1 MRIHIITNL
10 FAPDELAGAAL
21 YTDLALYLKERGHEV
36 RVTSTF
42 SYYPAWRLSPEDQG
56 VAWRE
61 DRFAEI
67 PVRRV
72 RMYVPERP
80 SGRSRMLSDLSFLQS
95 LVRRGTFP
103 GWRPDVVLTALPM
116 LSQCLA
122 QRFLYRGRGIP
133 RLIVVQDFVVDAAL
147 ELGILRLPGM
157 SRILRPVERWA
168 LRSARTL
175 LTISPLML
183 EKLRA
188 VVGPDRRTCYVPNWI
203 HRSLR
208 LEIER
213 QSAQPAERRLLS
225 LFYSGNLGVKQGLPG
240 FLRQFRAADSGWSL
254 RIHGGGA
261 ERARLVA
268 EVEHTPGCTLGPV
281 LEEAPYVA
289 GLRSSSACLVT
300 QCPGAGSNYLPS
312 KLLPALATGTP
323 VLAVCEPGSPLGR
336 EVAGG
341 GYGEVIP
348 PGDAAM
354 LAWVLLRWRQNPS
367 LLNSMRG
374 RALQRAPEFHR
385 DRVLSIY
392 EHELISL
399 APQPLQAHP
408 SALAPVY
415 MANQNAQ

>member
-1 MRIHIITNL
+1 MRCALPAPSLIIPRGGFPRRIREWPGGRTV
-10 FAPDELAGAAL
+10 FAG
-21 YTDLALYLKERGHEV
+21 
-36 RVTSTF
+36 
-42 SYYPAWRLSPEDQG
+42 
-56 VAWRE
+56 
-61 DRFAEI
+61 I

-72 RMYVPERP
+72 RMYVPGRP
-80 SGRSRMLSDLSFLQS
+80 SGRSRLLSDLSFLQS

-103 GWRPDVVLTALPM
+103 GWRPNVVLTALPM

-157 SRILRPVERWA
+157 SRILRSVERWA

-188 VVGPDRRTCYVPNWI
+188 LVGPDRRTCYVPNWI

-213 QSAQPAERRLLS
+213 QSVQPEGRRPLS

-268 EVEHTPGCTLGPV
+268 EVERTPGCT
-281 LEEAPYVA
+281 
-289 GLRSSSACLVT
+289 S
-300 QCPGAGSNYLPS
+300 GAGPGGGRLCGGPPLLLGLPGDTVS
-312 KLLPALATGTP
+312 GGGQQLSAEQASSRPCHRHAG
-323 VLAVCEPGSPLGR
+323 
-336 EVAGG
+336 AGG
-341 GYGEVIP
+341 V
-348 PGDAAM
+348 
-354 LAWVLLRWRQNPS
+354 
-367 LLNSMRG
+367 
-374 RALQRAPEFHR
+374 
-385 DRVLSIY
+385 
-392 EHELISL
+392 
-399 APQPLQAHP
+399 
-408 SALAPVY
+408 
-415 MANQNAQ
+415 